1 MKQKN
6 IAYIFSLTLLTL
18 LFMGNIA
25 NAQLDSNKCYQGDK
39 EVPCPRSQ
47 QNNNVTESKN
57 VPTNPVSDSVS
68 PEIKQEWK
76 RDILPVNFMADTRN
90 DVVFYLVIVAI
101 IIFFLIIGLAKI
113 RIFGK
118 TLGEYIFPIW
128 YYILGSV
135 AVVAVQYLVVVPYG
149 DQLPYLDRITQAIW
163 ALLVALSV
171 VQLVK
176 KNQFNF
182 GSVIFLGV
190 IYSFLIH
197 GLKVFIR
204 YAFYD
209 KTLFYA
215 LDRFIYGTIL
225 VMMVVVIVG
234 IVMLIANRGKSI
246 ADIS

>member
-6 IAYIFSLTLLTL
+6 IWGLFSLFLLVI
-18 LFMGNIA
+18 LFSVNTA
-25 NAQLDSNKCYQGDK
+25 SAQLDPNKCYQGDK

-47 QNNNVTESKN
+47 QNNNVTEQKN
-57 VPTNPVSDSVS
+57 VPINPAVNKTSNV
-68 PEIKQEWK
+68 KQEWR
-76 RDILPVNFMADTRN
+76 RDILPANFMTDTRN
-90 DVVFYLVIVAI
+90 DVVFYSAVLAV
-101 IIFFLIIGLAKI
+101 IIFFLVIGFAKI
-113 RIFGK
+113 KIFGK

-128 YYILGSV
+128 YYILGSTV
-135 AVVAVQYLVVVPYG
+135 VVATQYLVVVPFG

-176 KNQFNF
+176 KSQFNF
-182 GSVIFLGV
+182 GNIIFLGI

-209 KTLFYA
+209 KTLFYV
-215 LDRFIYGTIL
+215 LDRFVYGTIL
-225 VMMVVVIVG
+225 VMVVVVVAG
-234 IVMLIANRGKSI
+234 IISLVIYRKKST
-246 ADIS
+246 ADIE